1 MAERRYMKTIL
12 LLLILL
18 LTPSQVLAAPVADI
32 THYSIKL
39 LVMPQ
44 DEVVFGTTSIMM
56 NSSELDRLTLNLD
69 ENLTVQSARLGK
81 EELGFQRDGK
91 KINLAFKRPLYGANE
106 ITLRYAGFLEEDVE
120 DHSWAH
126 IGEDGAYAVYEAN
139 WYPNMPNDRATAE
152 IILQAPLG
160 WKGVS
165 NGALTE
171 YTSEENIFYW
181 NVASPEIGF
190 SFSSGRYLE
199 ITDYEKHRP
208 LSCYLLSPKAGCA
221 LTLKDATTFFSSNL
235 TPYSYPKLALTE
247 VKGRLNGGH
256 GDHSLILMSS
266 DILSKPAYE
275 EFLAHEVAHSW
286 FGGMVTAKDS
296 KWLTEGFATYA
307 GVMYLESLNPSLAK
321 EALESKRSEYL
332 RIKDLGIDK
341 TILSAEME
349 YDEVFH
355 ATVYSKGAYVLHM
368 LRYVIGAEAFSKT
381 LKDYLERYNGGSA
394 SVAEFQKIAEEV
406 SGDELGWFFD
416 EWLGSTVIPDFYIQ
430 SASLRNESGTYH
442 VNATLSQ
449 SGDVVQMPV
458 DVSLLSTSENLTQ
471 RVWIDSRSTE
481 VTFQTIS
488 QPIFLE
494 IDTNGWILESDR
506 LNNRFILRYPFNTF
520 GLRLFISS
528 IARRFQTAF

>member
-18 LTPSQVLAAPVADI
+18 PTLPQALAAPKADV

-39 LVMPQ
+39 EVIPQ
-44 DEVVFGTTSIMM
+44 EEVVFGTASISM

-81 EELGFQRDGK
+81 EDLDFQRHKK
-91 KINLAFKRPLYGANE
+91 KINLAFKRPLYGANV
-106 ITLRYAGFLEEDVE
+106 ITLRYAGSLEEDVE
-120 DHSWAH
+120 GHSWAH
-126 IGEDGAYAVYEAN
+126 ISEDGAYAVYEAN
-139 WYPNMPNDRATAE
+139 WYPNMPGDRATAE
-152 IILQAPLG
+152 IGLQVPSG

-165 NGALTE
+165 NGAFTE
-171 YTSEENIFYW
+171 YAPEENIFYW
-181 NVASPEIGF
+181 EVGSPEIGF

-208 LSCYLLSPKAGCA
+208 LSCYLLSPKSGCA
-221 LTLKDATTFFSSNL
+221 TTLKDATTFFSSKL
-235 TPYSYPKLALTE
+235 IPYSYPKLALAE

-266 DILSKPAYE
+266 DILSRSTYE

-307 GVMYLESLNPSLAK
+307 GVMYLESLDPGLAK

-332 RIKDLGIDK
+332 RVKDLGDDK

-368 LRYVIGAEAFSKT
+368 LRYVIGDEAFSKT
-381 LKDYLERYNGGSA
+381 LKDYLKRYNGGSA
-394 SVAEFQKIAEEV
+394 SVADFQKIAEEV

-416 EWLGSTVIPDFYIQ
+416 EWLGSTAIPDFYIE
-430 SASLRNESGTYH
+430 SASLRNESRTYH
-442 VNATLSQ
+442 VSATLSQ

-458 DVSLLSTSENLTQ
+458 DVSLLTSSEHLTQ
-471 RVWIDSRSTE
+471 RVWIDSRSIE
-481 VTFQTIS
+481 ITFQTLS
-488 QPIFLE
+488 QPILLE
-494 IDTNGWILESDR
+494 VDRDEWILESDR
-506 LNNRFILRYPFNTF
+506 SNNRFILRYPFNTF

-528 IARRFQTAF
+528 IVRRFQAAF